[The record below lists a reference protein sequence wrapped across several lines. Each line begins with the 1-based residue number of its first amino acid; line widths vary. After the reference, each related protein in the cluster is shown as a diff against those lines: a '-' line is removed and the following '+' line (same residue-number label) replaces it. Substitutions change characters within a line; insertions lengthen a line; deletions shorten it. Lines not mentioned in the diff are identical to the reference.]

1 MKTMIKHYLI
11 ICIGLI
17 LLTSCE
23 KMLGEKKVDWDK
35 ESNLFSV
42 SPEGK
47 LFYNS
52 ELYSGI
58 ILNFQYSRNFYKEYS
73 ELKIGPY
80 NPDMKYSTSSWKEGV
95 PHGFWEGVHTEQNRI
110 RNTRNYKNGLLHGP
124 YEYYYEGVRQEKYE
138 YEEGD
143 LRSGEMT
150 EFLDSKLEGGKRI
163 TRYLNNERHGVLE
176 SFYPNGN
183 IGERVTFNNGY
194 MSSDYEVFYFDGN
207 VMCRVK
213 NKNGKPGE
221 VMYFRND
228 GTQIPNEEYMTGFS
242 SPGEYDF
249 LLESRKTIDS
259 FRNF

>member
-1 MKTMIKHYLI
+1 MKNTITHYLMI
-11 ICIGLI
+11 VIGII

-23 KMLGEKKVDWDK
+23 KMVDEKKVDWDK

-58 ILNFQYSRNFYKEYS
+58 ITNFTYPKKGEFKLN
-73 ELKIGPY
+73 IGVVKL
-80 NPDMKYSTSSWKEGV
+80 DMKYSSSWKEGV
-95 PHGFWEGVHTEQNRI
+95 PHGQWEGIYEKRNDI
-110 RNTRNYKNGLLHGP
+110 REIRNYKNGTLDGP
-124 YEYYYEGVRQEKYE
+124 YEYSYEGEILEKYE
-138 YEEGD
+138 YEEGEF
-143 LRSGEMT
+143 SGERI
-150 EFLDSKLEGGKRI
+150 EFLKNKLIGGKRI
-163 TRYLNNERHGVLE
+163 TRFLKGEKHGILE

-213 NKNGKPGE
+213 NKNGKKGDQ
-221 VMYFRND
+221 MYFRRN
-228 GTQIPNEEYMTGFS
+228 GTQVPNEEYLDDFS

-249 LLESRKTIDS
+249 MLESRRTIDRL
-259 FRNF
+259 RNF